1 MYIDPEQFLTSLFHH
16 AVDAALPV
24 GKLAQYLPANK
35 TGKAIVIGA
44 GKAAASMAQ
53 ELENV
58 WQGELTGLVVTR
70 YGHTATC
77 QRIEVLEAAHPVPDS
92 AGREVATRIF
102 NLVAGLTADDVVICL
117 LSGGGSALLSLPA
130 AGISLDDKQ
139 TINKALL
146 KSGAAIDEINCV
158 RKHLSAIKGG
168 RLAKATT
175 PAKLITLAISDV
187 PGDADTVIASGPT
200 VADPTTRHDACAILE
215 RYDIAVPK
223 NVLSWLH
230 SEESETVKAGDSCL
244 ANSEFHII
252 ATPQSALEAVAREA
266 VNIGVPCHI
275 LSDCI
280 EGESREVAKMHAALA
295 KQVAGKSQPFS
306 PPCVIISGGETT
318 VTVKGNG
325 RGGRNSEFLL
335 SLFQELQGH
344 SQIYALA
351 ADTDGID
358 GIEDNAGAII
368 LPKHFKLSQK
378 LALKTQDYL
387 DNNDGYNFFNQLH
400 SLLVT
405 GPTLTNVNDFR
416 AILVLPKSNYR
427 S

>member
-1 MYIDPEQFLTSLFHH
+1 MNINPEQFLSSLFNH
-16 AVDAALPV
+16 AITAALPA
-24 GKLAQYLPANK
+24 GQLSQYLPKDK

-53 ELENV
+53 ELERV

-70 YGHTATC
+70 YGHTAEC

-102 NLVAGLTADDVVICL
+102 NLVTGLTADDVVICL

-139 TINKALL
+139 AINKALL
-146 KSGAAIDEINCV
+146 KSGAAIDDINCV

-168 RLAKATT
+168 RLAKATA

-187 PGDADTVIASGPT
+187 PGDLDTVIASGPT
-200 VADPTTRHDACAILE
+200 VADPTTRHQACAILE
-215 RYDIAVPK
+215 RYDIAVPSE
-223 NVLSWLH
+223 VLAWLH
-230 SEESETVKAGDSCL
+230 SDDSETVKVGDSCL
-244 ANSEFHII
+244 INSEFHII
-252 ATPQSALEAVAREA
+252 ATPQSALDAVAREA
-266 VNIGVPCHI
+266 VKTGMPCHI

-295 KQVAGKSQPFS
+295 KQVADKSQPFS
-306 PPCVIISGGETT
+306 APCVIISGGETT
-318 VTVKGNG
+318 VTVRGNG

-335 SLFQELQGH
+335 SLFQELEGH
-344 SQIYALA
+344 AQIYALA

-368 LPKHFKLSQK
+368 SPQHFELSQQ
-378 LALKTQDYL
+378 LGLSSQDYL
-387 DNNDGYNFFNQLH
+387 DNNDGYGFFKQLD

-416 AILVLPKSNYR
+416 AILVLPHS
-427 S
+427 

>member
-1 MYIDPEQFLTSLFHH
+1 MYIDPEQFLTSLFEH
-16 AVDAALPV
+16 AVDAALPA

-102 NLVAGLTADDVVICL
+102 NLVTGLTADDLVICL

-139 TINKALL
+139 AINKALL

-168 RLAKATT
+168 RLAKATA

-187 PGDADTVIASGPT
+187 PGDLDTVIASGPT

-215 RYDIAVPK
+215 RYDIAVPN

-244 ANSEFHII
+244 TNSEFHII

-266 VNIGVPCHI
+266 VNIGIPCHI

-280 EGESREVAKMHAALA
+280 EGESREVAKMHAALV
-295 KQVAGKSQPFS
+295 KQIADKSQPFS

-358 GIEDNAGAII
+358 GIENNAGAII

-378 LALKTQDYL
+378 LALKAQDYL
-387 DNNDGYNFFNQLH
+387 DNNDSYNFFNPLH

-416 AILVLPKSNYR
+416 AILVLPESNY
-427 S
+427 SS